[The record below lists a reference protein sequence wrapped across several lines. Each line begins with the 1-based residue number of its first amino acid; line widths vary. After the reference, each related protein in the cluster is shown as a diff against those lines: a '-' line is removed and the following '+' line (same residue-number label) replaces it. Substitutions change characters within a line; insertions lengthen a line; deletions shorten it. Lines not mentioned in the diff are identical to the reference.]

1 MEFLNSSNFQDV
13 VSAND
18 VVVVD
23 FCATWCG
30 PCRMISP
37 FLEEIEAEMPD
48 IKVYKVDI
56 DASPDIAA
64 SYDVMSVPT
73 LIMFRNGTQV
83 STCVGAS
90 SKARLSDW
98 IRSHM

>member
-1 MEFLNSSNFQDV
+1 MEFLKSENFQKIIDTH
-13 VSAND
+13 SC
-18 VVVVD
+18 VVVD

-37 FLEEIEAEMPD
+37 FLEEIASEIPD
-48 IKVYKVDI
+48 VKIYKADI
-56 DASPDIAA
+56 DEVPDVAT

-73 LIMFRNGTQV
+73 LIMFKDGKPV

-90 SKARLSDW
+90 SKARLTDW
-98 IRSHM
+98 IKSHM

>member
-1 MEFLNSSNFQDV
+1 MDFLNGNNFDAVLKSN
-13 VSAND
+13 S

-37 FLEEIEAEMPD
+37 FLEEIAQEMPEVK
-48 IKVYKVDI
+48 IFKVDI
-56 DASPDIAA
+56 DEAPEIAS

-73 LIMFRNGTQV
+73 LVMFKNAEKV
-83 STCVGAS
+83 SACVGAA
-90 SKARLSDW
+90 SKARLVDW
-98 IRSHM
+98 IKSHM

>member
-37 FLEEIEAEMPD
+37 FLEEIDAEMPD

-73 LIMFRNGTQV
+73 LIMFRNGAQV